1 MISVL
6 QIERYSSIDKVKEAY
21 VNLETKWYLILIL
34 ILIICLFEFGH

>member
-21 VNLETKWYLILIL
+21 VNLETKWYLILI
-34 ILIICLFEFGH
+34 CVFEFGH